1 MNILKN
7 YNLISKIL
15 NVVGLVI
22 FILAISI
29 YLLKADYFFNFTDE
43 SFYLLWAEQPGNF
56 YGTTTHFGYL
66 SNYIYRDLSY
76 SIHAVKIFIII
87 TTALTLLFFCYNLK
101 FFLKKNFSKLNFLTN
116 TFLFLVALSGLY
128 IFNFFF
134 VVLSYNWINYIGI
147 LLVTIGLLRESG
159 SVFVKNKIF
168 LIQNIK
174 NVIIISSGLFF
185 IFFSKLSTYF
195 IMNILIFSWF
205 YIYTKNSLNRL
216 LLIQIFSICLI
227 ILFIYF
233 HFGSFQNFV
242 NITSYG
248 FRHESILAENRNIIG
263 VVKSPLVS
271 LFTGLIFFIKNYF
284 FVFLGTCFF
293 TFFLFFISL
302 FDKKIT
308 DISILFVLLCFSI
321 LGLPYWFYNFYLLIL
336 IFITTLFIKKNII
349 FSKIY
354 FKKNIVIIFF
364 GFCLPFAFSFG
375 TANNIIYHSFYV
387 SIFYLVAFF
396 LIVISYYKNL
406 KFILL
411 FFTIFISISFF
422 YNFKRSFLL
431 PYGEK
436 STVTIFSEVS
446 ILNRD
451 QKIKVSEA
459 TATYIKEITKVLLAN
474 NWKKDNYI
482 LDLTGISPGTIYV
495 LQGKVLYFSWFN
507 AYFKGA
513 SNFLASILKE
523 GNREL
528 IKSSW
533 LITSDNKIYNLSIN
547 KLFHEIG
554 INLYED
560 YIKILTLNYP
570 LEPNTNFTFWKP
582 KN

>member
-15 NVVGLVI
+15 NVVCLAI
-22 FILAISI
+22 FILTTSL
-29 YLLKADYFFNFTDE
+29 YLLKADYFFDFTDE
-43 SFYLLWAEQPGNF
+43 SFYLLWSEQPGNF

-76 SIHAVKIFIII
+76 SIRATRIFIII
-87 TTALTLLFFCYNLK
+87 TTASTLLFFCYNLY

-116 TFLFLVALSGLY
+116 TFLFSVGLSGLY

-147 LLVTIGLLRESG
+147 LLVTIGLLREG
-159 SVFVKNKIF
+159 SVFIKNKIF

-195 IMNILIFSWF
+195 LMNIFLFSWF

-216 LLIQIFSICLI
+216 LLIQIFSIFLI
-227 ILFIYF
+227 VLFIYF
-233 HFGSFQNFV
+233 CFGSLQNFV

-248 FRHESILAENRNIIG
+248 LKHESILAENRSISG
-263 VVKSPLVS
+263 LLKSPFES
-271 LFTGLIFFIKNYF
+271 LYIGLIFFIKNYYF
-284 FVFLGTCFF
+284 ISLGTCFF
-293 TFFLFFISL
+293 TFYLFFIRL

-308 DISILFVLLCFSI
+308 DSSILFVLLCFSI
-321 LGLPYWFYNFYLLIL
+321 LGIPNWFYNFYLLFL
-336 IFITTLFIKKNII
+336 IIITTLIIKKNII

-375 TANNIIYHSFYV
+375 TANNIIYHSFFV

-396 LIVISYYKNL
+396 LIAISYYKNL
-406 KFILL
+406 KFIL
-411 FFTIFISISFF
+411 FFFIVFVFISFF
-422 YNFKRSFLL
+422 YNLQKSFFL

-436 STVTIFSEVS
+436 STLTFSSEVQ

-451 QKIKVSEA
+451 QKIKVSEE

-523 GNREL
+523 GNRKL

-533 LITSDNKIYNLSIN
+533 LITSDNKNYNLSID
-547 KLFHEIG
+547 KLFNEIG
-554 INLYED
+554 INLNENYT
-560 YIKILTLNYP
+560 KILTINYP
-570 LEPNTNFTFWKP
+570 LELNTNFTFWKP